1 MKFEDL
7 LKEYEQQLVY
17 VDRMTNPDTLSFY
30 HKTKEYWDGYL
41 NGCFHWFE
49 KMKLECDDFK
59 PGINQDFSKEEEDK
73 YKYNIKNNDEE
84 DTEYPLYG
92 LLEYREE
99 KIPVYI
105 DENGQ
110 QLFIVYQ
117 EQEISG
123 GSFNIHCE
131 EDFCYAID
139 QIKDLKKEA

>member
-17 VDRMTNPDTLSFY
+17 VNRMTNPNTLSFY

-49 KMKLECDDFK
+49 KMKLECEDFN
-59 PGINQDFSKEEEDK
+59 PIINQDFSGEEKEK
-73 YKYNIKNNDEE
+73 YKYNIKNNNE
-84 DTEYPLYG
+84 EYPLYG
-92 LLEYREE
+92 LLEYRGE

-105 DENGQ
+105 DEDGQ
-110 QLFIVYQ
+110 QLFAVYQ

-123 GSFNIHCE
+123 GGFNIHCE
-131 EDFCYAID
+131 EDFCYMID